1 MAFPDPLSIT
11 VGGTTSSLPRT
22 GSGDNHA
29 AYRKD
34 DGTIVFKVTHSPGK
48 VRTRRSARWDNS
60 KIAADPLLAG
70 VNREASMSF
79 FVNVDEPNIGYT
91 IAEKLAFIKGCLA
104 QLAATSDAQM
114 IKYLGGES

>member
-1 MAFPDPLSIT
+1 MAFADPQSIT

-29 AYRKD
+29 VYSKD
-34 DGTIVFKVTHSPGK
+34 DRTIVFKVTHQPGK
-48 VRTRRSARWDNS
+48 VRTRRSARWDGS

-79 FVNVDEPNIGYT
+79 FFNVDVPNIGYSIT
-91 IAEKLAFIKGCLA
+91 EQKDFVKGALA
-104 QLAATSDAQM
+104 QLAASSDALL